1 MLAAPPLRKPIT
13 GNRLGSIIDLIPLN
27 GVDALLTL
35 FLLLVFREPRPTNV
49 ATGRPRKRGSAPK

>member
-13 GNRLGSIIDLIPLN
+13 DRRLGNIIDLIPLN
-27 GVDALLTL
+27 GVDTLLTL

-49 ATGRPRKRGSAPK
+49 GTGRTRKRGSASK